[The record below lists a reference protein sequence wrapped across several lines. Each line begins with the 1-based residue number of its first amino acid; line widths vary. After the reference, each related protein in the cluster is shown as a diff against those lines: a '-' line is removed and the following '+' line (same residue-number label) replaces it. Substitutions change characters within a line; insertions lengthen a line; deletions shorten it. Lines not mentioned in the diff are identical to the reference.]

1 MKKISIKQETIEVCE
16 YFHLNPYQM
25 TSAGSVLLVT
35 DDGEGLASLLERNG
49 VKASVIGKLTD
60 SNDKV
65 ILNDSERRYI
75 DRPAQDELL
84 KIYV

>member
-1 MKKISIKQETIEVCE
+1 
-16 YFHLNPYQM
+16 
-25 TSAGSVLLVT
+25 
-35 DDGEGLASLLERNG
+35 
-49 VKASVIGKLTD
+49 
-60 SNDKV
+60 V